1 MVNNTVMTMIFFLM
15 NILIYLTTYPNL
27 PILPQT
33 KNPATGRGLR
43 VIILA
48 FFVCDIV
55 SEVQAYRYDEGG
67 GEAGPGEL
75 FGSGIGD
82 GDARPGVEEI
92 SKVVVG

>member
-1 MVNNTVMTMIFFLM
+1 MK
-15 NILIYLTTYPNL
+15 ILWVLCYAQLYANL

-48 FFVCDIV
+48 FFLCDIV

-67 GEAGPGEL
+67 GEAGPGKL
-75 FGSGIGD
+75 FGSGVGD
-82 GDARPGVEEI
+82 GDPRPGVEEI